1 VEAIEYHR
9 NAAMK
14 LQAIEYD
21 CGDVTLTN
29 YVAQDHSGS
38 EQSSRNTFRLSVET
52 GRPIGRRSL
61 HPVCRLFGNRSAPVV
76 GVIAVG

>member
-1 VEAIEYHR
+1 
-9 NAAMK
+9 MK

-21 CGDVTLTN
+21 CDDMTLTN
-29 YVAQDHSGS
+29 YLAQDHSGS

-61 HPVCRLFGNRSAPVV
+61 HSVCRCGHSRGDTALRISATW
-76 GVIAVG
+76 